1 MNSHAP
7 ARARFVKNAFTLVE
21 ILATIAI
28 LSIIAINLL
37 YSLSEQ
43 HRGTTDIVN
52 KVIAANFSKDVIDY
66 LKSLPYADADASFNG
81 VETYVSSAKFKDL
94 PPLREPFIREV
105 EILEF
110 KNKPLVP
117 GSDQK
122 VNYKLLKVNV
132 RFDKNV
138 NSKVNLIATLMVEKF
153 TK

>member
-1 MNSHAP
+1 MLYFLLSKG
-7 ARARFVKNAFTLVE
+7 RRRGAFTLIE

-52 KVIAANFSKDVIDY
+52 KVIAANYSKDVIDY
-66 LKSLPYADADASFNG
+66 LKSLPYSEVDDSFNG
-81 VETYVSSAKFKDL
+81 IEKYQSSDKFKDL

-105 EILEF
+105 EVVEF

-122 VNYKLLKVNV
+122 VNYKLIKVNV
-132 RFDKNV
+132 RFDMSM